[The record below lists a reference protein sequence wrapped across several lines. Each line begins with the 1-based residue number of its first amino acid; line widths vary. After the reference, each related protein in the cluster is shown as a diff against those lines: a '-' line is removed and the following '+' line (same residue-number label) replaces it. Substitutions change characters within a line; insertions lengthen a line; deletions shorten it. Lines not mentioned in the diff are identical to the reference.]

1 MITRRDFL
9 KNAGIAGTG
18 VLLAS
23 TPWVSVFSE
32 TKHTANEKV
41 KIGIIGPGSRGQLL
55 MTYLNNNKKAEIAA
69 ICDIYQPSIDAALK
83 IAPKAK
89 VYRDYRKLLEDKEI
103 DGVIIATPLNSHC
116 EITLAAYDAG
126 KHVFCEKSIGFT
138 MDECLQMYDKHIE
151 TGLIFIGGQ
160 QRLFDPRY
168 IRAME
173 MVHSGMFGN
182 IQSVRTYWFRN
193 GDWRRPVPSPEL
205 ERHINWR
212 LYRDYSKG
220 LMTELACHQ
229 LQIGSWAVKDL
240 PEKVMGH
247 GAITHW
253 KDGREVYDNINCIY
267 VFNNG
272 VKMTFESV
280 ISNKFNGLEE
290 QLLGNLGTV
299 TPENG
304 TFYFEQVAP
313 APGFIQ
319 MINEIQNNIFNSL
332 PLAGTSWVPEVAQ
345 ERKGQFILGKM
356 PQGDGSDLIVDAFV
370 EAVITKKQPKNIAE
384 ECYYAAILALWGDLA
399 LQEGEILTFPEEY
412 KIDYL
417 NHKRKRA

>member
-18 VLLAS
+18 TLLAA
-23 TPWVSVFSE
+23 TPWVSAFAD

-41 KIGIIGPGSRGQLL
+41 KIGVIGPGSRGQLL
-55 MTYLNNNKKAEIAA
+55 MTYLNKNKKAEIAA
-69 ICDIYQPSIDAALK
+69 ICDIYQPSIDEALK

-138 MDECLQMYDKHIE
+138 MDECLQMYDKHKE
-151 TGLIFIGGQ
+151 TGLIFFGGQ

-173 MVHSGMFGN
+173 MVHSGIFGSIN
-182 IQSVRTYWFRN
+182 AVRTWWFRN

-229 LQIGSWAVKDL
+229 LQIGSWALKNL

-267 VFNNG
+267 VFDSG

-299 TPENG
+299 TPEKG
-304 TFYFEQVAP
+304 TFYFEEVAP

-319 MINEIQNNIFNSL
+319 MINEIQNNLFNSL

-345 ERKGQFILGKM
+345 EQKGQFILGKL
-356 PQGDGSDLIVDAFV
+356 PEGDGSDLIMDAFV
-370 EAVITKKQPKNIAE
+370 EALITKKQPKNIAE
-384 ECYYAAILALWGDLA
+384 ECYYAAILALWGDKA
-399 LQEGEILTFPEEY
+399 LQEGEILSFPEEY
-412 KIDYL
+412 KLDYL
-417 NHKRKRA
+417 NHKRQQV